1 MTNGASAILIIVYLA
16 IVVLEIAA
24 FWRVFAKAGQP
35 GWAAIVPIYNSIVM
49 LKIAGR
55 PAWWFLLFF
64 LPVVNF
70 VVAVIM
76 LIDLARAFGKGAGF
90 AIGLLFLSIIFFPIL
105 GFGSA
110 QYLGPA
116 APPVG
121 SDGPRIQP
129 AI

>member
-1 MTNGASAILIIVYLA
+1 MNGATGAIFVVLYLA

-24 FWRVFAKAGQP
+24 IWKVYTKAGEP
-35 GWAAIVPIYNSIVM
+35 GWACIVPIYNWIVM

-64 LPVVNF
+64 VPVVNF
-70 VVAVIM
+70 VVAIIVLM
-76 LIDLARAFGKGAGF
+76 DLARAFGKGAGF
-90 AIGLLFLSIIFFPIL
+90 AIGMLLLSFIFFPIL

-116 APPVG
+116 APV
-121 SDGPRIQP
+121 STDGPRIQP

>member
-1 MTNGASAILIIVYLA
+1 MNGATGGILVVLYLA

-24 FWRVFAKAGQP
+24 IWKVFTKAGQP
-35 GWAAIVPIYNSIVM
+35 GWACIVPIYNWIVM

-64 LPVVNF
+64 VPVVNF
-70 VVAVIM
+70 VVAIIVLM
-76 LIDLARAFGKGAGF
+76 DLARAFGKGAGF
-90 AIGLLFLSIIFFPIL
+90 AIGMLFLSFIFFPIL

-116 APPVG
+116 APMG
-121 SDGPRIQP
+121 TDGPRIQP